1 MFEDENLGGVL
12 LSTAAAASATGA
24 AASAQGGLQQT
35 HDVGPKGGGEW
46 EREGMGSGLE
56 ERLEAAFKEQQARER
71 DVAPSNSSAVGA

>member
-12 LSTAAAASATGA
+12 LSAAAAG
-24 AASAQGGLQQT
+24 ASASANGQGSLQHT

-56 ERLEAAFKEQQARER
+56 ERLEAAIKEQQARDR